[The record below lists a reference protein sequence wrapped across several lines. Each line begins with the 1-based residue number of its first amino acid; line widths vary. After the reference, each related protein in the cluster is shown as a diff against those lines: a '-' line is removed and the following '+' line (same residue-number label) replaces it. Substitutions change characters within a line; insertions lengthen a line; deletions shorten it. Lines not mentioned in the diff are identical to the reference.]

1 MTPFLSEGVFM
12 KSSLL
17 LGALLLAGC
26 AQGPANKVMEVNSQL
41 AHCVGVA
48 PMKCMQ
54 VREQDDAPWQL
65 FYQKIDG
72 FEFEPGYRYR
82 LEVAVRQVDNP
93 PADGSSLHYQLVRVI
108 DKQPVR

>member
-1 MTPFLSEGVFM
+1 M

-26 AQGPANKVMEVNSQL
+26 AQGPANQVMEVNDQL

-54 VREQDDAPWQL
+54 VREESSEPWQL
-65 FYQKIDG
+65 FYQQIEG

-82 LEVAVRQVDNP
+82 LEVAVSEVKNP

-108 DKQPVR
+108 EKQPVR